1 MKLFIFN
8 TLLATFLHICEQ
20 VFGLSQITYLLF
32 RTSEHSPNGSCRS
45 KCQSAAWDT
54 FGASQPKGSPWQELS
69 ISSGEALPGFNERS
83 RGRTSQSQKN
93 LPAVC
98 NRCYT
103 FCHWVGESANLRWRK
118 WQCPHQGGSLEHDM
132 PSVWGFMPNPV
143 SRATAAST
151 SPRSAQAQ
159 VTTAGNAS
167 CPADKWYHFNYTNSS
182 SRAAAEIILGSHG
195 LRLKHHLITL
205 MNCCLT
211 LCLTLSSQRELPVQ
225 HLLSQRTHG
234 RARSSHLLINCSS
247 SCAPLMRAVSGACQ
261 PLAAHHCQ
269 ASNVS
274 HEPRALPA
282 SLGFWKQNLVPFYGT
297 QCTKVT

>member
-1 MKLFIFN
+1 MCCSGHLSIPLMVPVGQNASQLPGTHLGHPSPKGAPGRSFPYPLGRHCQGLMRDPGAGQAKANKTFL
-8 TLLATFLHICEQ
+8 LLATAVTLSVTGWVKVLTWGGGNDSVLIRVGHWSTTCPLCEWF
-20 VFGLSQITYLLF
+20 V
-32 RTSEHSPNGSCRS
+32 
-45 KCQSAAWDT
+45 
-54 FGASQPKGSPWQELS
+54 
-69 ISSGEALPGFNERS
+69 
-83 RGRTSQSQKN
+83 
-93 LPAVC
+93 
-98 NRCYT
+98 
-103 FCHWVGESANLRWRK
+103 
-118 WQCPHQGGSLEHDM
+118 
-132 PSVWGFMPNPV
+132 PNPV

-211 LCLTLSSQRELPVQ
+211 LCLTLSSQRELPAQ